1 MLTILGHKYRL
12 CDGLSRRAFLRIG
25 GLAMG
30 GLALP
35 EILRAEEEAEKSA
48 GRGRRHKSVI
58 MVFLPGG
65 PSHIDLF
72 DLKPDSPVEIRGE
85 FRPAATSV
93 PGISICEHLP
103 LLAAMM
109 DKLALIRSIVGGP
122 DDHACHMCLTG
133 HSRLGLQPA
142 GNWPS
147 AGCVAAKLLGPVDP
161 AVPPYVSL
169 APPMLHPPYND
180 PGPGLLGAAHAAFVP
195 QEKGLADLTIDA
207 GGRQRLRARADLLSQ
222 FDRVRREIDSGGM
235 MQAMDSYQRQGWEI
249 LASPALRAALDL
261 SREDEQTRALYGQGT
276 PDLIEGFNAAPRL
289 TEHFLMA
296 RRAVE
301 AGARCVTVAFGAW
314 DWHEKN
320 FSGLAGQMP
329 HFDRGISALVT
340 DLHQR
345 GLDKDVAVVV
355 WGEFG
360 RSPRI
365 NQAAGRD
372 HWPAVSC
379 ALLAGGG
386 LRTGQVIG
394 STNRLG
400 ESAQDRPVHF
410 LEVLATLYHHLGIDT
425 RRASLADLSGR
436 PRHLVDGHRPIA
448 ELG

>member
-1 MLTILGHKYRL
+1 MLTIPGHRYRL
-12 CDGLSRRAFLRIG
+12 CDGVSRRAFLRIG
-25 GLAMG
+25 GLAVG

-35 EILRAEEEAEKSA
+35 QVLRAEDQA
-48 GRGRRHKSVI
+48 GKRSSHKSVI

-65 PSHIDLF
+65 PSHLDLF
-72 DLKPDSPVEIRGE
+72 DLKPDAPVEIRGE
-85 FRPAATSV
+85 FRPAATKL

-103 LLAAMM
+103 RLAAMM
-109 DKLALIRSIVGGP
+109 DKFAIIRSVVGGP

-133 HSRLGLQPA
+133 YSRLGPQPI
-142 GNWPS
+142 GNWPNFG
-147 AGCVAAKLLGPVDP
+147 AVASKLLGPVDP
-161 AVPPYVSL
+161 AVPPFVGLS
-169 APPMLHPPYND
+169 PRMIHPPYND
-180 PGPGLLGAAHAAFVP
+180 PGPGFLGAAHAAFTP
-195 QEKGLADLTIDA
+195 HEQGLADLTIDA
-207 GGRQRLRARADLLSQ
+207 GRRHRLQARSDLLTR
-222 FDRVRREIDSGGM
+222 FDNLRREIDGSGM
-235 MQAMDSYQRQGWEI
+235 MKAMDSYQRQGLEI
-249 LASPALRAALDL
+249 LASSKLREALDL
-261 SREDEQTRALYGQGT
+261 SRENSASRELYGMGT

-320 FSGLAGQMP
+320 FGGLLGQMP
-329 HFDRGISALVT
+329 HLDRGLSALIT

-372 HWPAVSC
+372 HWPAISC
-379 ALLAGGG
+379 ALLSGGG

-394 STNRLG
+394 STTRLG
-400 ESAQDRPVHF
+400 DAAQDRPVHF
-410 LEVLATLYHHLGIDT
+410 LEVLATLYRHLGIDT
-425 RRASLADLSGR
+425 KRATLSDLSGR
-436 PRHLVDGHRPIA
+436 PRYLVEHHQPIG
-448 ELG
+448 ELV